1 MLFLKCLRFFF
12 HFMDLKKSAITVVSL
27 FRKFAAVTR
36 CKSVS
41 LTNQKNVIMAEIYQL
56 PENGN
61 SGNANIPFSIPI
73 GFGGMGNNGFG
84 FGNGMNG
91 IYDLLG
97 VAIIASLFGW
107 GGNGFGF
114 GGNGFGG
121 AGGAGFISNQ
131 LNNDSG
137 RELIMNAITSQGEA
151 SRTAIQTLSTMLGQ
165 DFNLTNAGI
174 QSAQNTLNQIAN
186 AQGMSTLQL
195 INAVQAGDANL
206 ASTIQKCCCD
216 NQLALCNQTNTLQNA
231 INGVGNQVQ
240 AKAAADQ
247 LAMCNQTYALTDTM
261 NRNYLALDN
270 KIDSLESSRKDR
282 EITSLT
288 AQVAKLESQN
298 FTAGIVQQAVA
309 PLNASINAI
318 AREVDDIKCRMPETV
333 SVQYPNLQVF
343 NATPYVSGGFY
354 GQPWGGWNG
363 FGGNNFV
370 F

>member
-1 MLFLKCLRFFF
+1 
-12 HFMDLKKSAITVVSL
+12 
-27 FRKFAAVTR
+27 
-36 CKSVS
+36 
-41 LTNQKNVIMAEIYQL
+41 MAEIYQL
-56 PENGN
+56 PENG
-61 SGNANIPFSIPI
+61 GNNAGMGNIPFSIPI
-73 GFGGMGNNGFG
+73 GGFGMGNGL
-84 FGNGMNG
+84 FGNGGYGMNG

-107 GGNGFGF
+107 NGGGF
-114 GGNGFGG
+114 GGFGGGFGG

-137 RELIMNAITSQGEA
+137 RELIMNAITAQGEA
-151 SRTAIQTLSTMLGQ
+151 SRTAIQTLSTMVGQ
-165 DFNLTNAGI
+165 DFNLLNGGI

-216 NQLALCNQTNTLQNA
+216 NQLALCQQTNALQNS
-231 INGVGNQVQ
+231 INNVNDNIT
-240 AKAAADQ
+240 ATRAAQQ
-247 LAMCNQTYALTDTM
+247 LSDCQQTYALTDTM

-270 KIDSLESSRKDR
+270 KIDQLESNRKDR
-282 EITSLT
+282 EITALT
-288 AQVAKLESQN
+288 AEVATLKSQN
-298 FTAGIVQQAVA
+298 FTTGVVQQAVA
-309 PLNASINAI
+309 PVIGQISAL

-354 GQPWGGWNG
+354 PNGYYGNG